1 MTTIRASAE
10 LIEMYI
16 EGQKIE
22 STKLYKHTSTI
33 TSEIDRI
40 ILMNAV

>member
-22 STKLYKHTSTI
+22 SLQNCTNTPVLSPA
-33 TSEIDRI
+33 EIDRI
-40 ILMNAV
+40 IG